1 MNNKLQKVPTNFN
14 LILLKNDK
22 SLNAT
27 DKKIIEYLSDLHMKN
42 LLNCI
47 NINSMS
53 NDLKI
58 SSSQIV
64 KTLKKVGFSGLKDL
78 RANIFSTNQETDNLN
93 SINNYLKETLVFS
106 IYDSFKEIDR
116 KDFDIFNKLVNDSHS
131 IYFLAGG
138 SNLYISNDY
147 ADKFNKIGKRAI
159 VVDIAKPECYNIAEN
174 SLVIIISISGR
185 NSKISKQVKFIK
197 KNIKNIK
204 IYSITFV
211 KESYIYN
218 YSDYEYSLS
227 FLDNEY
233 LNERELP
240 RHSKILLQIF
250 LDMLFLEYYKSNKS
264 EFDNHMKKHLAYI
277 VNQSK

>member
-64 KTLKKVGFSGLKDL
+64 KTLKKVGFNGLKDL